1 MAFRDKVKRVLHRS
15 HGNHSN
21 NNPRPNTNANG
32 IKIEYYKRHE
42 IPKSKFKG
50 PFDPEHQKK
59 LAAWNFQK
67 AQEDRPRSPDLSL
80 SPCATLPPQFRPSPP
95 ENTEGSGLFDST
107 FASLI
112 SCSSPTTNVFS
123 GSPSV
128 THDEYAHRQG
138 TESQSSTAV
147 DSDSHN
153 ASMMTLPVESY
164 RNDSIARIKES
175 TLHTS
180 PVRAISSHA
189 VPKAKQMPF
198 SPDDLSRALNAAHIC
213 T

>member
-1 MAFRDKVKRVLHRS
+1 MASRLNITNATKSPNPSSRAPSTRNTRRSWPLGTSRRLRRTALARRICPYHRVQLSHRS
-15 HGNHSN
+15 TA
-21 NNPRPNTNANG
+21 RV
-32 IKIEYYKRHE
+32 
-42 IPKSKFKG
+42 
-50 PFDPEHQKK
+50 
-59 LAAWNFQK
+59 
-67 AQEDRPRSPDLSL
+67 PRSLPRARDCLTVR
-80 SPCATLPPQFRPSPP
+80 SPWCY
-95 ENTEGSGLFDST
+95 
-107 FASLI
+107 
-112 SCSSPTTNVFS
+112 CSSLATNIFP

-198 SPDDLSRALNAAHIC
+198 SPDDLSRALNAAQIC